1 MQIIAVT
8 WEDFALIISVNE
20 ENRQCLILG
29 LETSCDETSAAVIAD
44 GRKILSNVISSQVPI
59 HQKFGGVV
67 PEIASRKHIENVIPV
82 VDQALKDAG
91 VTLSDIS
98 AIGVTHGPGL
108 VGALLVGVAAA
119 KALSFAASIP
129 LVGVNH
135 LEGHIFAN
143 FLGQPEIVP
152 PFVAL
157 VVSGGHTSLV
167 HVKDYNDFALLG
179 QTRDDAAGEAFDKV
193 ARVLNLPYPGGPH
206 IDRLAKDGNPEAV
219 NFPRALTNRDS
230 FEFSFSGL
238 KSAVLNHL
246 NTADQRGEK
255 VNHSD
260 IAASFQAAV
269 VDVLVSK
276 ALQAARHCEVGR
288 IVLAGGVAANSELKG
303 RLTDACSKE
312 GIILNYPSPVLC
324 TDNAAMIAC
333 RAYYQHKVGNYAN
346 LRLNAVPSLK
356 LGAH

>member
-1 MQIIAVT
+1 MT
-8 WEDFALIISVNE
+8 TCVNKE
-20 ENRQCLILG
+20 KNHSLILG

-44 GRKILSNVISSQVPI
+44 GRKILSNIISSQVPV

-82 VDQALKDAG
+82 VDQALKEAG

-98 AIGVTHGPGL
+98 AIGVTYGPGL

-129 LVGVNH
+129 LIGVNH

-143 FLGQPEIVP
+143 FLEHPEIVP
-152 PFVAL
+152 PFTAL

-167 HVKDYNDFALLG
+167 HVKDYNDLTLLG

-206 IDRLAKDGNPEAV
+206 IDRLSKDGNPEAI

-238 KSAVLNHL
+238 KSAVLNHI
-246 NTADQRGEK
+246 NNAEQRGDN
-255 VNHSD
+255 VNHND
-260 IAASFQAAV
+260 LAASFQAAV

-276 ALQAARHCEVGR
+276 TIHAARNCGVER
-288 IVLAGGVAANSELKG
+288 IVLAGGVAANSHLKE
-303 RLTDACSKE
+303 RLQAECRKE
-312 GIILNYPSPVLC
+312 GLILNYPPPILC

-333 RAYYQHKVGNYAN
+333 RAYYQYQAGEYAS

-356 LGAH
+356 LGATSKINVEK